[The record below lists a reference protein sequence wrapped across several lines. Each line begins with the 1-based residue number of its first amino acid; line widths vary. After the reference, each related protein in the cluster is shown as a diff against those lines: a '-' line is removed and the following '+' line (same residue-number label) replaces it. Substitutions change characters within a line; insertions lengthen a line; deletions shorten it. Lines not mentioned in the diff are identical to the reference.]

1 MFTVSQLLCAN
12 TFRDIKC
19 LPQSHTARRMME
31 SEITLG
37 SEIPL
42 LWLELQRNKRMGCLG
57 GPVVSLSP
65 KKKKGDKYPRE
76 ERVAAW
82 CDFRGPK

>member
-1 MFTVSQLLCAN
+1 MT
-12 TFRDIKC
+12 
-19 LPQSHTARRMME
+19 E

-57 GPVVSLSP
+57 GPVVLLSP
-65 KKKKGDKYPRE
+65 KKRDKYPRE

>member
-42 LWLELQRNKRMGCLG
+42 LWLELQRNKRMGRLG
-57 GPVVSLSP
+57 GPSCFTVT
-65 KKKKGDKYPRE
+65 KKKKRDKYPRE